1 MAGRGDL
8 DVEVRA
14 VDCLVKL
21 DRLLER
27 ANRIELVG
35 DSMRR
40 SDTPAKT
47 RDKRVTTP

>member
-1 MAGRGDL
+1 MQTWCAPLTTRSKMDF
-8 DVEVRA
+8 A
-14 VDCLVKL
+14 VL

-40 SDTPAKT
+40 TDASTKSRDAKS
-47 RDKRVTTP
+47 TTP